1 MEEEETITISAEAPA
16 LLYPVLGIDI
26 QDTSATLIIVLG
38 PGTTI
43 TQAVTGEQMNDICHK
58 WLSRH
63 KKLETH

>member
-26 QDTSATLIIVLG
+26 QDTNATLIIVLG

-43 TQAVTGEQMNDICHK
+43 TQAVTSEQMNDICHK